1 MPIGYKKC
9 WDNYLKF
16 ATSQMGRVYSGLG
29 SNETQE
35 ESSLSI
41 CLKKCLDKYLK
52 LYISQTEWMDSE
64 PQPGLEPESLGSNPE
79 VEFELTVYLL
89 HHGVSKGVV
98 RSILHLSSTS
108 NTVVLLMRDLGI
120 IPKKKCHI
128 MSKKLA
134 ECVYTTYYISKDFKQ
149 YSSDCVAL
157 WYY

>member
-1 MPIGYKKC
+1 M
-9 WDNYLKF
+9 
-16 ATSQMGRVYSGLG
+16 SRVYSGLG

-64 PQPGLEPESLGSNPE
+64 PQPGLEPESLGPNPE

-108 NTVVLLMRDLGI
+108 NTIVLLMRDLGI
-120 IPKKKCHI
+120 IPKKNF
-128 MSKKLA
+128 
-134 ECVYTTYYISKDFKQ
+134 ISCLK
-149 YSSDCVAL
+149 S
-157 WYY
+157 